1 MKILLVTGRLA
12 KEQVRAFAGEADVL
26 VADTDVAAFI
36 TPRMLQD
43 AAPRGYDLILIPG
56 AVTADFL
63 EAEETLG
70 SPIRLG
76 PKHAA
81 DLGEVL
87 KLIQKGSMKLSRT
100 TPACQLLLGEMREK
114 ARQDIEGLEAQ
125 AAACLQIGR
134 IKIGGVSRMKVLA
147 EVVDATRM
155 PPERLARRIRYYQK
169 EGADMIDLGLP
180 LDARPEEVIAALG
193 VAKEATDL
201 PVSIDSV
208 RPDLLLA
215 GLKAGADMLLS
226 LNAGNMALVGP
237 AAAEAA
243 VPAAVIPGPGPA
255 GLEENVRAALDLGVK
270 AIADPVLDPPMQGLA
285 GSLLRYMDF
294 SRRHPE
300 IPLFFGA
307 GNVTELLDADTSGVN
322 ALLAA
327 LGAEVG
333 AAILFTPEYSAKA
346 AGSVRELATASRMMQ
361 LAGKRKT
368 PPKDLGLDLLLLK
381 QKRHLPTEPLPEAM
395 TEARPG
401 HIYVQ
406 DEAGSFRI
414 FLSGG
419 LIVARNG
426 PVSIRG
432 ENARDLV
439 NSLVDMGLVRRL
451 DHAAYLGREL
461 QKAETALHL
470 KRDYVQDEPLWPAEK
485 S

>member
-1 MKILLVTGRLA
+1 
-12 KEQVRAFAGEADVL
+12 
-26 VADTDVAAFI
+26 
-36 TPRMLQD
+36 
-43 AAPRGYDLILIPG
+43 
-56 AVTADFL
+56 
-63 EAEETLG
+63 
-70 SPIRLG
+70 
-76 PKHAA
+76 
-81 DLGEVL
+81 
-87 KLIQKGSMKLSRT
+87 
-100 TPACQLLLGEMREK
+100 
-114 ARQDIEGLEAQ
+114 
-125 AAACLQIGR
+125 
-134 IKIGGVSRMKVLA
+134 
-147 EVVDATRM
+147 
-155 PPERLARRIRYYQK
+155 
-169 EGADMIDLGLP
+169 
-180 LDARPEEVIAALG
+180 

-201 PVSIDSV
+201 PVSVDSV

-226 LNAGNMALVGP
+226 LNAGNMAQVGP
-237 AAAEAA
+237 AAAESA

-255 GLEENVRAALDLGVK
+255 GLEENIRAALDLGVK

-285 GSLLRYMDF
+285 ASLHRYMDF
-294 SRRHPE
+294 SRRHPGV
-300 IPLFFGA
+300 PLFFGA

-346 AGSVRELATASRMMQ
+346 VGSVRELAKASMMMQ

-395 TEARPG
+395 TEARQG

-406 DEAGSFRI
+406 DETGSFRI

-419 LIVARNG
+419 LIVAQNG

-439 NSLVDMGLVRRL
+439 NTLVDMGLVRRL

-461 QKAETALHL
+461 QKAETALRL
-470 KRDYVQDEPLWPAEK
+470 GRDYVQDEPLWPAEK

>member
-56 AVTADFL
+56 AVTADFR
-63 EAEETLG
+63 EAEGTLG

-87 KLIQKGSMKLSRT
+87 KLIGKGDMKLSRT

-114 ARQDIEGLEAQ
+114 ARQDIESLEAK
-125 AAACLQIGR
+125 ATACLQIGG
-134 IKIGGVSRMKVLA
+134 IKIGGSSRMKVLA

-155 PPERLARRIRYYQK
+155 PPERLAGRIRYYQK

-180 LDARPEEVIAALG
+180 LDARPEEVRAALG

-201 PVSIDSV
+201 PVSVDSV

-226 LNAGNMALVGP
+226 LNAGNMAQVGP
-237 AAAEAA
+237 AAAESA

-255 GLEENVRAALDLGVK
+255 GLEENIRAALDLGVK

-285 GSLLRYMDF
+285 ASLHRYMDF
-294 SRRHPE
+294 SRRHPGV
-300 IPLFFGA
+300 PLFFGA

-346 AGSVRELATASRMMQ
+346 VGSVRELAKASMMMQ

-395 TEARPG
+395 TEARQG

-406 DEAGSFRI
+406 DETGSFRI

-419 LIVARNG
+419 LIVAQNG

-439 NSLVDMGLVRRL
+439 NTLVDMGLVRRL

-461 QKAETALHL
+461 QKAETALRL
-470 KRDYVQDEPLWPAEK
+470 GRDYVQDEPLWPAEK